1 MEIFYYSKHKALWQY
16 MAKKETIIKIADIA
30 KNKYYHDTKDAVDN
44 VVSATK
50 REYINDTYHEDVQC
64 SCYACNACKHKCYE
78 CPIKIGRCY
87 EENSYYG
94 GYIKAIT
101 DYIVTG
107 DNKYIEEAHKYA
119 INIAMAGIKGDILIG
134 YHLEVK

>member
-16 MAKKETIIKIADIA
+16 MAKKETIIKIADTA
-30 KNKYYHDTKDAVDN
+30 KIKDAVEN
-44 VVSATK
+44 VVSETK

-64 SCYACNACKHKCYE
+64 SCYACKTCKHKCYE

-87 EENSYYG
+87 EEDSYYG

-101 DYIVTG
+101 NYMVTD
-107 DNKYIEEAHKYA
+107 DNEYIEKAQKYA
-119 INIAMAGIKGDILIG
+119 INIAMAGINGDVIIA
-134 YHLEVK
+134 YNLEVK

>member
-16 MAKKETIIKIADIA
+16 MAKKETIIKIADTA
-30 KNKYYHDTKDAVDN
+30 KIKDAVEN
-44 VVSATK
+44 VVSETK

-64 SCYACNACKHKCYE
+64 SCYACKACKHKCYE

-87 EENSYYG
+87 EEDSYYG

-101 DYIVTG
+101 DYMVTG
-107 DNKYIEEAHKYA
+107 NNEYIKEAHKYA
-119 INIAMAGIKGDILIG
+119 INIAMAGIKGDILIE